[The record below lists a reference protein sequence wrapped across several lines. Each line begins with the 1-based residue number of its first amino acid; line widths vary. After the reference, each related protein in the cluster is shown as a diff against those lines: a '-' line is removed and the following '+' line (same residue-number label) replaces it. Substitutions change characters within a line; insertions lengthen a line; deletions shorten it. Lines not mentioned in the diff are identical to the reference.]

1 MSSRRSEK
9 EQQIAAVL
17 LVIFASLLLG
27 MVLLEFLLVGT
38 NPLKLTLGGD
48 FLNKS
53 RMDYVMPLF
62 IGYLVIGAAGFIG
75 TLGLVAVYGPEG
87 RLETEVVKLSAL
99 GYFLSTYWL
108 WSAVFM
114 VQHKIT
120 LLTDKPTDPPEWL
133 LQIYDASD
141 ALWALPSWG
150 SLGCSLLLYGG
161 LWLLL
166 GRGAT
171 LLPRVASW
179 AFLALAVSRFLNLIY
194 VGTRGSGVVNRG
206 GFDFAMLN
214 DSFFMIVQVLAF
226 FLAGAALFKEKGVFK
241 RQSRA

>member
-1 MSSRRSEK
+1 MSSRRSER
-9 EQQIAAVL
+9 EQRIAAVL
-17 LVIFASLLLG
+17 LVTFASLLLG
-27 MVLLEFLLVGT
+27 MVLIEFLLVGT

-53 RMDYVMPLF
+53 RMVYVMPLF
-62 IGYLVIGAAGFIG
+62 IGYLVIGA
-75 TLGLVAVYGPEG
+75 VAVYGPEG
-87 RLETEVVKLSAL
+87 RLETEVVKFSAL
-99 GYFLSTYWL
+99 GYFLSIFWL
-108 WSAVFM
+108 WSAVFL

-179 AFLALAVSRFLNLIY
+179 AFLSLAVSCFLNLIY
-194 VGTRGSGVVNRG
+194 VGTRGSGVANRG
-206 GFDFAMLN
+206 GFDFGMLN
-214 DSFFMIVQVLAF
+214 DGFFTIVQVVAF
-226 FLAGAALFKEKGVFK
+226 FLAGAALFKEKGVFQ
-241 RQSRA
+241 RRSRT

>member
-1 MSSRRSEK
+1 MSTRRSEK

-17 LVIFASLLLG
+17 LITFSSLLLG
-27 MVLLEFLLVGT
+27 MLLLEFILVGT

-53 RMDYVMPLF
+53 RMDYVMPLI
-62 IGYLVIGAAGFIG
+62 IGYLVIGAAGFVG
-75 TLGLVAVYGPEG
+75 TLGLAAVYGPEG
-87 RLETEVVKLSAL
+87 RLETEVVKFSAL
-99 GYFLSTYWL
+99 GYFLTSYWL

-120 LLTDKPTDPPEWL
+120 LLAEKPTDPPE
-133 LQIYDASD
+133 
-141 ALWALPSWG
+141 
-150 SLGCSLLLYGG
+150 
-161 LWLLL
+161 WLLL

-179 AFLALAVSRFLNLIY
+179 AFLALAVSRFLDLIS

-214 DSFFMIVQVLAF
+214 DSFFMIVQIV
-226 FLAGAALFKEKGVFK
+226 
-241 RQSRA
+241 